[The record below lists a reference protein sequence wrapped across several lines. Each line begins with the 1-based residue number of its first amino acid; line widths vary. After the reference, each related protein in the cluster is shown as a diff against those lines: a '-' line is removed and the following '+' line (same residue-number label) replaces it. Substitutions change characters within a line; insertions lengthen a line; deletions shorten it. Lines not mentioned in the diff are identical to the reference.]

1 MFFGKKT
8 VVLEKLSY
16 LYWHDVTGERVRIPM
31 REDRKNANAIKR
43 SVTLLGEIKDFNIS
57 L

>member
-16 LYWHDVTGERVRIPM
+16 LYCHDVTGESVRIPM
-31 REDRKNANAIKR
+31 REDRKNANA
-43 SVTLLGEIKDFNIS
+43 N
-57 L
+57 